1 MTGGPKGLSTRAATL
16 LVFAALTLALAAG
29 VAPSADARLVGIGER
44 LWPGY
49 AANLRRTPEPPD
61 CELEELGRELERCG
75 QPGGEPAPADPAPD
89 EDPFAPAA
97 TAAPDSFAADPFA
110 ADPFASATASPQPA
124 NCEALGALRDRCQT
138 RQEEY
143 AAQIAAITGPLRA
156 FRAVEK
162 AVSRFAE
169 FPYLRHLLVV
179 LALLGAATAVGRRT
193 HIALR
198 EPRSRLEHAVSQ
210 SSQLAAHALWL
221 VSCLAD
227 FGVQRASTAEIAFP
241 ELPVLWAAGFA
252 GLAALNVRNLAAG
265 RTRGRVPR
273 GAPAGS
279 GSRTDPDKLAARE
292 EHTGE
297 PTSAVRLLMVVPL
310 YAWMGIIAGVYFLV
324 VEHHPSGQAIF
335 LHKFVQHPSVYIGIG
350 LYIWAGMLLAET
362 RVAEL
367 SFEVLTPWRLPPP
380 ILAWLVV
387 VLAALP
393 TAYSGAS
400 GIFVIAAGAVIFE
413 RLRSAGVP
421 PRLALAATAM
431 SGSLGVV
438 LRPCLVVVLIAVLNG
453 KVTTGELFGWGRYV
467 FALTAGLFGLAM
479 WLRSRGSLRMA
490 SPIEAL
496 PASAR
501 AARPLLPYLVAGVAV
516 VVVYAVVFDIRVNEH
531 TAALVLP
538 VVLLA
543 MVFWDRRRGRGADD
557 PERRS
562 GLWRPLASATWLSS
576 GHVGALLMVMIGS
589 VGLGGVVERAELMG
603 MVPDSLG
610 STGMTMAFL
619 VVAMVLV
626 GMTMDALGAVVLV
639 SATIAQVAYQHG
651 IHPAHFWMMVLVA
664 FELGYLTPPVALN
677 HLLAR
682 QVIGPDAR
690 VEDLPVEGGF
700 LARYEHILLPMAVMG
715 TALVLVAFV
724 PLLFYG

>member
-1 MTGGPKGLSTRAATL
+1 MEGGPKGIGSRAATL

-44 LWPGY
+44 IWPGY
-49 AANLRRTPEPPD
+49 AANLRRDPEPPD
-61 CELEELGRELERCG
+61 CQVEELDAKLEQC
-75 QPGGEPAPADPAPD
+75 GEPGAGAGSAVPLPS
-89 EDPFAPAA
+89 DPFAPQAA
-97 TAAPDSFAADPFA
+97 EPAPDPFAPQAVEPAPDPFA
-110 ADPFASATASPQPA
+110 AGAATPTAV
-124 NCEALGALRDRCQT
+124 NCPALRALRERCQT
-138 RQEEY
+138 RQDEY
-143 AAQIAAITGPLRA
+143 GAKVAAITGPLRA
-156 FRAVEK
+156 FRWFEK
-162 AVSRFAE
+162 RVSGFAE
-169 FPYLRHLLVV
+169 FPYLRHLLVL

-198 EPRSRLEHAVSQ
+198 EPRSRLEHGIAQ
-210 SSQLAAHALWL
+210 SSQLLAHALWL

-227 FGVQRASTAEIAFP
+227 YGVQRASTAEIANP
-241 ELPVLWAAGFA
+241 ELPVLWAAGFV
-252 GLAALNVRNLAAG
+252 GLMGLNLRNLAS
-265 RTRGRVPR
+265 RS
-273 GAPAGS
+273 GAA
-279 GSRTDPDKLAARE
+279 
-292 EHTGE
+292 GE
-297 PTSAVRLLMVVPL
+297 PVSLVRLLMVVPL
-310 YAWMGIIAGVYFLV
+310 YAWMGILAGVYFLLI
-324 VEHHPSGQAIF
+324 ENHPSGQAIF

-350 LYIWAGMLLAET
+350 LYIWAGMLLART

-367 SFEVLTPWRLPPP
+367 TFEVLAPWKLPPP
-380 ILAWLVV
+380 MLAWLVV

-400 GIFVIAAGAVIFE
+400 GIFVIAAGAVIFG
-413 RLRSAGVP
+413 RLRSSGVS

-453 KVTTGELFGWGRYV
+453 KVTTGELFGWGRWV

-479 WLRSRGSLRMA
+479 WLRSRGSMRIA
-490 SPIEAL
+490 SPREAL
-496 PASAR
+496 PASGR
-501 AARPLLPYLVAGVAV
+501 AALPLLPYAVAGLGV
-516 VVVYAVVFDIRVNEH
+516 VLFYWLVFGMKVNEH

-543 MVFWDRRRGRGADD
+543 IAAWDRRRGASEDA
-557 PERRS
+557 PPLRS
-562 GLWRPLASATWLSS
+562 RLREPLASATSES
-576 GHVGALLMVMIGS
+576 AGHVGALLMVMVGS
-589 VGLGGVVERAELMG
+589 VGLGGVVERAELMAL
-603 MVPDSLG
+603 VPADLG
-610 STGMTMAFL
+610 STGTTMAFL

-639 SATIAQVAYQHG
+639 SATIAQVAYAQG

-682 QVIGPDAR
+682 QVIGADAR

-715 TALVLVAFV
+715 TALVIVAFV

>member
-1 MTGGPKGLSTRAATL
+1 MSGGSGGFPARAATL
-16 LVFAALTLALAAG
+16 AVFAVLTLALAAG
-29 VAPSADARLVGIGER
+29 VAPSADARLVGIGEQ

-49 AANLRRTPEPPD
+49 AANLRRDPEPPGCD
-61 CELEELGRELERCG
+61 LEQLDEQLERCG
-75 QPGGEPAPADPAPD
+75 GAGQEAAPTQPAPD
-89 EDPFAPAA
+89 ADPFAPVAE
-97 TAAPDSFAADPFA
+97 PDPFGADPFGEA
-110 ADPFASATASPQPA
+110 APSQPSSS
-124 NCEALGALRDRCQT
+124 CPALRALRDRCQT
-138 RQEEY
+138 RQDDY
-143 AAQIAAITGPLRA
+143 AAQVAAITGPLRA
-156 FRAVEK
+156 FRAVERV
-162 AVSRFAE
+162 ASRFAE

-179 LALLGAATAVGRRT
+179 LALLGAATATGRRT

-198 EPRSRLEHAVSQ
+198 EPRNGVEHAVSQ
-210 SSQLAAHALWL
+210 SSQLAAHALWG
-221 VSCLAD
+221 VSCVAD
-227 FGVQRASTAEIAFP
+227 FGVQRASTAEIANP
-241 ELPVLWAAGFA
+241 ELPILWAVGFA
-252 GLAALNVRNLAAG
+252 GLAALNLRH
-265 RTRGRVPR
+265 
-273 GAPAGS
+273 
-279 GSRTDPDKLAARE
+279 LAARE
-292 EHTGE
+292 RGSGGS
-297 PTSAVRLLMVVPL
+297 TSAVRLLMVVPL
-310 YAWMGIIAGVYFLV
+310 YAWMGLIAGAWFLLA
-324 VEHHPSGQAIF
+324 EHHPSGQAIF
-335 LHKFVQHPSVYIGIG
+335 LHKFVQHPSIYIGIG

-367 SFEVLTPWRLPPP
+367 TFEVLTPWRLPPP

-387 VLAALP
+387 VIAALP

-413 RLRSAGVP
+413 RLRTAGVP

-479 WLRSRGSLRMA
+479 WLRSRGSLRVA
-490 SPIEAL
+490 SPVEAL

-501 AARPLLPYLVAGVAV
+501 AARPLVPYLVAGATV
-516 VVVYAVVFDIRVNEH
+516 VGIYWLVFDMKVNEH

-543 MVFWDRRRGRGADD
+543 IVFWDRRYGRAKGD

-562 GLWRPLASATWLSS
+562 GLRPPLATATSESA
-576 GHVGALLMVMIGS
+576 GHVGALLMVMVGS
-589 VGLGGVVERAELMG
+589 VGLGGVVERAELMAL
-603 MVPDSLG
+603 VPESLG
-610 STGMTMAFL
+610 STGVTMALL

-639 SATIAQVAYQHG
+639 SATIAQVAYQNG

-682 QVIGPDAR
+682 QVIGEDAR
-690 VEDLPVEGGF
+690 VEDLPVQGGL

-715 TALVLVAFV
+715 TALVIVAFV

>member
-1 MTGGPKGLSTRAATL
+1 
-16 LVFAALTLALAAG
+16 VLTLALAAG

-49 AANLRRTPEPPD
+49 AANLRRDPTPPD
-61 CELEELGRELERCG
+61 CELEELDERLERCG
-75 QPGGEPAPADPAPD
+75 QTGGGATVGPAPAV
-89 EDPFAPAA
+89 DPFAPQSESVTPDPFGVQPEAVTPDPFGAQPAA
-97 TAAPDSFAADPFA
+97 QAPDPFGANPSTADPFGA
-110 ADPFASATASPQPA
+110 ATSSAPTA
-124 NCEALGALRDRCQT
+124 NCEALRALRDRCQT
-138 RQEEY
+138 RQDDY
-143 AAQIAAITGPLRA
+143 AAQIGAITGTLRV
-156 FRAVEK
+156 FRAVER
-162 AVSRFAE
+162 AASRFAE
-169 FPYLRHLLVV
+169 FPYLRHLLAV

-198 EPRSRLEHAVSQ
+198 EPRSGLEHAVSQ

-227 FGVQRASTAEIAFP
+227 FGVQRASTAEIANP

-252 GLAALNVRNLAAG
+252 GLAALNVRNLVARPATAG
-265 RTRGRVPR
+265 G
-273 GAPAGS
+273 
-279 GSRTDPDKLAARE
+279 
-292 EHTGE
+292 

-310 YAWMGIIAGVYFLV
+310 YAWMGIIAGVYFLLI
-324 VEHHPSGQAIF
+324 EQHPSGQAIF

-350 LYIWAGMLLAET
+350 LYIWAGMLMAET
-362 RVAEL
+362 RIAEL
-367 SFEVLTPWRLPPP
+367 SFDVLTPWRLPPP

-387 VLAALP
+387 VIAALP

-400 GIFVIAAGAVIFE
+400 GIFVIAAGAVIFQQ
-413 RLRSAGVP
+413 LRTAGVP

-479 WLRSRGSLRMA
+479 WLRSRGSLRVA
-490 SPIEAL
+490 SPTEAL

-501 AARPLLPYLVAGVAV
+501 AARPLLPYLVAGVTV
-516 VVVYAVVFDIRVNEH
+516 VGLYWLVFDMKVNEH

-538 VVLLA
+538 VVLLTI
-543 MVFWDRRRGRGADD
+543 VFWDRRHGRAPDD
-557 PERRS
+557 PEHKS
-562 GLWRPLASATWLSS
+562 GLRRPVGAATSESA

-589 VGLGGVVERAELMG
+589 VGLGGVVERAELMAL
-603 MVPDSLG
+603 VPDSLG

-639 SATIAQVAYQHG
+639 SATIAQVAYQNG

-715 TALVLVAFV
+715 TALVIVAFV

>member
-1 MTGGPKGLSTRAATL
+1 VSGEGGRGRPLRAATL
-16 LVFAALTLALAAG
+16 LIFAALTLALAAG

-49 AANLRRTPEPPD
+49 AANLRRDPEPPD
-61 CELEELGRELERCG
+61 CELEQLDAQLEQCAATD
-75 QPGGEPAPADPAPD
+75 EAATPAPPSPPV
-89 EDPFAPAA
+89 DPFAPQPA
-97 TAAPDSFAADPFA
+97 AADPFA
-110 ADPFASATASPQPA
+110 PQPAAADPFAVQPPA
-124 NCEALGALRDRCQT
+124 VDPFAAPSVAPTVNCEAVKALRDRCET
-138 RQEEY
+138 RQDDY
-143 AAQIAAITGPLRA
+143 AGRVAAITGPLRT
-156 FRAVEK
+156 FRAVEL

-169 FPYLRHLLVV
+169 FPYLRHLLAL
-179 LALLGAATAVGRRT
+179 LALLGAATAVGRRV

-221 VSCLAD
+221 VSCIAD
-227 FGVQRASTAEIAFP
+227 YGVQRASTAEIANP
-241 ELPVLWAAGFA
+241 ELPILWAVGFV
-252 GLAALNVRNLAAG
+252 GLAALNVRNLVVGSPSA
-265 RTRGRVPR
+265 
-273 GAPAGS
+273 S
-279 GSRTDPDKLAARE
+279 GSDDK
-292 EHTGE
+292 
-297 PTSAVRLLMVVPL
+297 PTSIVRLLMVVPL
-310 YAWMGIIAGVYFLV
+310 YAWMGILAGLYFVL

-362 RVAEL
+362 KVAEL
-367 SFEVLTPWRLPPP
+367 TFEVLAPWKLPPP
-380 ILAWLVV
+380 MLAWLVV

-400 GIFVIAAGAVIFE
+400 GIFVIAAGAVIFG
-413 RLRSAGVP
+413 RLRSAGVA

-453 KVTTGELFGWGRYV
+453 KVTTDELFGWGRWV

-479 WLRSRGSLRMA
+479 WLRSRDSLRIA
-490 SPIEAL
+490 SPKEAL
-496 PASAR
+496 PASVR
-501 AARPLLPYLVAGVAV
+501 AAVPLLPYLLAGAV
-516 VVVYAVVFDIRVNEH
+516 VVLIYRLVFDMRVNEH

-543 MVFWDRRRGRGADD
+543 MVWHDRRRAPPAAGAAKTT
-557 PERRS
+557 
-562 GLWRPLASATWLSS
+562 LWRPLSAATSESS

-589 VGLGGVVERAELMG
+589 VGIGGVVERAELMAL
-603 MVPDSLG
+603 VPDSLG

-639 SATIAQVAYQHG
+639 SATIAQLAYQHG

-715 TALVLVAFV
+715 TALVIVAFV
-724 PLLFYG
+724 PLLFYS